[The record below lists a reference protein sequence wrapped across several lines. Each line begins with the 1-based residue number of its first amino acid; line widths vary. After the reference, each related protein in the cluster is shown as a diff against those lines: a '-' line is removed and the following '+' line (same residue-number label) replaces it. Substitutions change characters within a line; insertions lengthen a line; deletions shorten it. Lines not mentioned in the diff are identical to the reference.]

1 MLKLYGSPSSSDG
14 QVRDRRIRHVVNL
27 FDVNPRLRTSELA
40 AEVGLSP
47 AHLEKRFKAEMG
59 KTITDYSR
67 EFRLDRAK
75 RLLLTTFQ
83 TEQEIALVVGIPD
96 LSNFIRCFKKRFGMT
111 PRAYRNLPDTNL
123 A

>member
-1 MLKLYGSPSSSDG
+1 M
-14 QVRDRRIRHVVNL
+14 
-27 FDVNPRLRTSELA
+27 NPRLRTSDLA

-67 EFRLDRAK
+67 DLRLDMAQ

-83 TEQEIALVVGIPD
+83 TEHEIAHIVGIPD

-111 PRAYRNLPDTNL
+111 PKAYRN
-123 A
+123 AA